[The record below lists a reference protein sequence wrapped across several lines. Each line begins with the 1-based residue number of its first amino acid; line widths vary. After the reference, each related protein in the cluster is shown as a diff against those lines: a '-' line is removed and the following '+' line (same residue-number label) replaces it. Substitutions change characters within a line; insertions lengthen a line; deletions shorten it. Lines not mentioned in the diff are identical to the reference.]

1 MADDQDGKG
10 HVKLPIHFCLA
21 SCSPCAIVWN
31 TYLMRPDLMT
41 PFRLFRE
48 DKPLRNAV
56 FIFLITTLF
65 YALGAMLRL
74 VDALSL
80 FWPLNAVMAGIFARF
95 GWLNRLHNYAICY
108 LAMLLYDGLT
118 TDWGPASFVINFSNM
133 VFILTFALLVQ
144 RDKHEPVQS
153 EALTVALRL
162 FNYCLLASVLCAFFG
177 TLGSSGIDRQAFWPL
192 FADWF
197 SEQFSTGVM
206 ILPCI
211 LAVSWPGLNR
221 PFQWQ
226 HLLPLLTLTL
236 CIAASVVIG
245 GAGSLA
251 FPLPALI
258 WCAVRY
264 SLLTTAVLALVTG
277 AAEIVLVANSVID
290 ISVAEHFHTSQMFS
304 ARLGIATMTICPI
317 MVSVSVNAIN
327 ALVKQV
333 SLRADFDFLTQVY
346 SRSGLY
352 ELLRQ
357 QERNNHAPRN
367 MSVMLLDID
376 YFKTINDNYGHE
388 CGDKILSAVAQKVQ
402 QVVGNAGKVARMGGE
417 EFAVIASVP
426 DEQQALQLAESIRQS
441 IEQHRFRWRQQ
452 TLSLT
457 VSIGLSHAVSEFRQ
471 RTETFNRLLNEAD
484 EYLYLSKKAGRNRV
498 SVHHDAQSLLI

>member
-1 MADDQDGKG
+1 
-10 HVKLPIHFCLA
+10 
-21 SCSPCAIVWN
+21 
-31 TYLMRPDLMT
+31 MRPDVKT

-56 FIFLITTLF
+56 CLFLITTLF
-65 YALGAMLRL
+65 YAIGAMLRL
-74 VDALSL
+74 VEELSL

-95 GWLNRLHNYAICY
+95 AWLNRLHNYAICY
-108 LAMLLYDGLT
+108 SAMLLYDGLT
-118 TDWGPASFVINFSNM
+118 TDWGHASLLINFSNM

-144 RDKHEPVQS
+144 RDKHEPVQA

-162 FNYCLLASVLCAFFG
+162 FNYSLLASVLCAFFG
-177 TLGSSGIDRQAFWPL
+177 TFASSGIDSQAFWPL

-211 LAVSWPGLNR
+211 LAVSWPGLSR
-221 PFQWQ
+221 PFNVK
-226 HLLPLLTLTL
+226 HLLPLVTLAF

-264 SLLTTAVLALVTG
+264 SLLTTAVLTLVTG
-277 AAEIVLVANSVID
+277 TAEIILVANSVIN
-290 ISVAEHFHTSQMFS
+290 ISVAEHLHTSQMFS

-327 ALVKQV
+327 ALIKQV

-357 QERNNHAPRN
+357 QEKNTHAPRT

-388 CGDKILSAVAQKVQ
+388 CGDKILSALAQKVQ
-402 QVVGNAGKVARMGGE
+402 RIVGAAGSVARMGGE

-426 DEQQALQLAESIRQS
+426 DKAQALALAETIRQS
-441 IEQHRFRWRQQ
+441 IEEYRFRWRQQ

-457 VSIGLSHAVSEFRQ
+457 VSIGLSHAVTEFWQ
-471 RTETFNRLLNEAD
+471 RTDTFNRLLNEAD

-498 SVHHDAQSLLI
+498 SVRRDTQSVAV

>member
-1 MADDQDGKG
+1 
-10 HVKLPIHFCLA
+10 
-21 SCSPCAIVWN
+21 
-31 TYLMRPDLMT
+31 MRPDVMT

-56 FIFLITTLF
+56 CIFLITTLF
-65 YALGAMLRL
+65 YAIGAMLRL
-74 VDALSL
+74 VEELSL

-95 GWLNRLHNYAICY
+95 AWLNRLHNYAICY
-108 LAMLLYDGLT
+108 TAMMLYDGMT

-144 RDKHEPVQS
+144 RDKHVPVQS
-153 EALTVALRL
+153 EALSVALRL
-162 FNYCLLASVLCAFFG
+162 FNYCLLASVLCALCGTFG
-177 TLGSSGIDRQAFWPL
+177 SLGIDTQAFWPL

-211 LAVSWPGLNR
+211 LAFSWPGLR
-221 PFQWQ
+221 LPFKVQ
-226 HLLPLLTLTL
+226 HLLPLMALALS
-236 CIAASVVIG
+236 IVASVVIG

-264 SLLTTAVLALVTG
+264 SLLSTALLTLITG
-277 AAEIVLVANSVID
+277 AAEIILVANSIIN
-290 ISVAEHFHTSQMFS
+290 ISMSAKLHTSQMFS

-327 ALVKQV
+327 ALMKQV

-357 QERNNHAPRN
+357 QEKINHAPRP

-402 QVVGNAGKVARMGGE
+402 QVVGNAGNVARMGGE

-426 DEQQALQLAESIRQS
+426 DEQQALQLAETIRQS

-457 VSIGLSHAVSEFRQ
+457 VSIGLSHAVSEFWQ

-484 EYLYLSKKAGRNRV
+484 EYLYQSKKAGRNRV
-498 SVHHDAQSLLI
+498 SVQGGAQTLLI

>member
-1 MADDQDGKG
+1 
-10 HVKLPIHFCLA
+10 
-21 SCSPCAIVWN
+21 
-31 TYLMRPDLMT
+31 
-41 PFRLFRE
+41 
-48 DKPLRNAV
+48 
-56 FIFLITTLF
+56 
-65 YALGAMLRL
+65 
-74 VDALSL
+74 
-80 FWPLNAVMAGIFARF
+80 
-95 GWLNRLHNYAICY
+95 
-108 LAMLLYDGLT
+108 
-118 TDWGPASFVINFSNM
+118 
-133 VFILTFALLVQ
+133 
-144 RDKHEPVQS
+144 
-153 EALTVALRL
+153 
-162 FNYCLLASVLCAFFG
+162 
-177 TLGSSGIDRQAFWPL
+177 
-192 FADWF
+192 
-197 SEQFSTGVM
+197 M

-211 LAVSWPGLNR
+211 LAVSWPGLSR
-221 PFQWQ
+221 PFNVK
-226 HLLPLLTLTL
+226 HLLPLVTLAL

-264 SLLTTAVLALVTG
+264 SLLTTAVLTLVTG
-277 AAEIVLVANSVID
+277 TAEIILVANSVIN
-290 ISVAEHFHTSQMFS
+290 ISVAEHLHTSQMFS

-327 ALVKQV
+327 ALIKQV

-357 QERNNHAPRN
+357 QEKNTHAPRT

-388 CGDKILSAVAQKVQ
+388 CGDKILSALAQKVQ
-402 QVVGNAGKVARMGGE
+402 RIVGTAGSVARMGGE

-426 DEQQALQLAESIRQS
+426 DKAQALALAETIRQS
-441 IEQHRFRWRQQ
+441 IEEYRFRWRQQ

-457 VSIGLSHAVSEFRQ
+457 VSIGLSHAVTEFWQ
-471 RTETFNRLLNEAD
+471 RTDTFNRLLNEAD

-498 SVHHDAQSLLI
+498 SARRDTQSVAV

>member
-1 MADDQDGKG
+1 
-10 HVKLPIHFCLA
+10 
-21 SCSPCAIVWN
+21 
-31 TYLMRPDLMT
+31 MRPDVKT
-41 PFRLFRE
+41 PFRVFRE

-56 FIFLITTLF
+56 CLFLITTLF
-65 YALGAMLRL
+65 YAIGAMLRL
-74 VDALSL
+74 VEELSL
-80 FWPLNAVMAGIFARF
+80 FWPLNAVMAGIFARVA
-95 GWLNRLHNYAICY
+95 WLNRLHNYAICY
-108 LAMLLYDGLT
+108 IAMLLYDGLT
-118 TDWGPASFVINFSNM
+118 TDWGATSFVINFSNM

-144 RDKHEPVQS
+144 RDKHAPEKA
-153 EALTVALRL
+153 EALAIALRL

-177 TLGSSGIDRQAFWPL
+177 TFASYGIDSQAFWPL

-211 LAVSWPGLNR
+211 LAVSWPGLRR
-221 PFQWQ
+221 PFKVQ
-226 HLLPLLTLTL
+226 HLLPLVTLTI

-264 SLLTTAVLALVTG
+264 SLLTTAVLTLITG
-277 AAEIVLVANSVID
+277 ATEIVLVANSVIN
-290 ISVAEHFHTSQMFS
+290 ISVAEHLHTSQMFS

-327 ALVKQV
+327 ALIQQV

-357 QERNNHAPRN
+357 QEKDTHAPRT

-388 CGDKILSAVAQKVQ
+388 CGDRILTALAQKVQ
-402 QVVGNAGKVARMGGE
+402 QLVGKAGSVARMGGE
-417 EFAVIASVP
+417 EFAVIATLAN
-426 DEQQALQLAESIRQS
+426 EQQALALAETIRQS
-441 IEQHRFRWRQQ
+441 IEEHRFRWRQQ

-457 VSIGLSHAVSEFRQ
+457 VSIGLSHAVTEFWQ
-471 RTETFNRLLNEAD
+471 QTETFNRLLNEAD
-484 EYLYLSKKAGRNRV
+484 AFLYLSKKAGRNRV
-498 SVHHDAQSLLI
+498 SAPGDVHCLAV